1 MSFASIEEHAAA
13 LVEDIRNVDMP
24 MLKKKVEAYALL
36 AILMHK
42 LNDLFDLF
50 RQGKWDAR

>member
-13 LVEDIRNVDMP
+13 LVEDLRNVDMP

-42 LNDLFDLF
+42 LNDLF

>member
-13 LVEDIRNVDMP
+13 LVEDLRNVDMP
-24 MLKKKVEAYALL
+24 MLKKKVEAYASL

-42 LNDLFDLF
+42 LNDLF
-50 RQGKWDAR
+50 RPGKSDAR